1 MKKVILVLTVIAF
14 LPILLLSQNTL
25 VKNNKTMVLYKDYSY
40 DKYKL
45 DYDSLKNRHPE
56 FSTEVL
62 LLKCKVKQVTDTI
75 K

>member
-1 MKKVILVLTVIAF
+1 MKKFIIVLTVIAF

-25 VKNNKTMVLYKDYSY
+25 VKNNKTMVFSIDYGCDNYKS
-40 DKYKL
+40 

-62 LLKCKVKQVTDTI
+62 LLKCKAKQVTDSI